1 MIKINKFSFF
11 FLIALIANF
20 SYAGSIQ
27 SNSIDPNSLVKVKF
41 STLDVLSYSIVDS
54 KDSVSKLSYENA
66 IASMPKNA
74 LFINYLNKSGQIIGS
89 RGLGDINT
97 VRVYSD
103 DYSRHQVY
111 KLTTVLVEVNPTPYS
126 NVDSFY
132 IAQKTDDGYN
142 ILRSNIIKDNSRE
155 GEAVI
160 QR

>member
-11 FLIALIANF
+11 FLIALISNF

-27 SNSIDPNSLVKVKF
+27 SNAIDPNSLVKVKF
-41 STLDVLSYSIVDS
+41 STLDVLSYSILDS
-54 KDSVSKLSYENA
+54 KDSLGKLSYRHT

-74 LFINYLNKSGQIIGS
+74 LFIIYLSKLGQIIGS
-89 RGLGDINT
+89 QGLGDINT
-97 VRVYSD
+97 ARIYSE
-103 DYSRHQVY
+103 DYSRHQTY
-111 KLTTVLVEVNPTPYS
+111 KLTTVIAEVNTSPYS

-142 ILRSNIIKDNSRE
+142 ILRSNIIKDKSRE
-155 GEAVI
+155 NEAVI